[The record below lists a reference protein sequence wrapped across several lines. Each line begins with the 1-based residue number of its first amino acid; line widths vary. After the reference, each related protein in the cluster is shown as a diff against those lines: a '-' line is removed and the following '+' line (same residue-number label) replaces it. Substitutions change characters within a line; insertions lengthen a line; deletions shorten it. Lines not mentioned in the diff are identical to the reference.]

1 MENPHNENTDI
12 KNWYIPARSSNPTA
26 YTQKTPVYTAK
37 NGVAVD
43 SSQPQKSDPARQPL
57 TVDNMKEGDAYKNTY
72 YNPDVKPN
80 PKEYVSE
87 KNIVAEQLKEAEQF
101 EKSSKE
107 GNSTQATN
115 VTKKAD

>member
-1 MENPHNENTDI
+1 
-12 KNWYIPARSSNPTA
+12 
-26 YTQKTPVYTAK
+26 
-37 NGVAVD
+37 
-43 SSQPQKSDPARQPL
+43 
-57 TVDNMKEGDAYKNTY
+57 MKEGDAYKNTY

-107 GNSTQATN
+107 SNST
-115 VTKKAD
+115 